1 MGVTIW
7 AFPVGSKKYLF
18 ADQVYL
24 LFGFY
29 DRFYD
34 LGMLKDGLFFFGF
47 NISKQRLLMIVTP
60 VLGFRVW
67 MLNFLAWF
75 STHY

>member
-24 LFGFY
+24 LFGFC

-34 LGMLKDGLFFFGF
+34 LGMLKDGLFFLGL
-47 NISKQRLLMIVTP
+47 IYLSKDC
-60 VLGFRVW
+60 
-67 MLNFLAWF
+67 
-75 STHY
+75 

>member
-18 ADQVYL
+18 ADQLYLFADQVYL
-24 LFGFY
+24 LFGFC

-34 LGMLKDGLFFFGF
+34 LGMLKDGLFFLGL
-47 NISKQRLLMIVTP
+47 IYLSKDC
-60 VLGFRVW
+60 
-67 MLNFLAWF
+67 
-75 STHY
+75 